1 MMIERLSF
9 EDYQNVKNYAVS
21 ILNEYKTRGIEKLET
36 DQVAQIVGDID
47 SLSNP
52 AKTLLYAT
60 LLFPSDEEFI
70 NVSNELKDNDK
81 IAEHFGRKVSDV
93 IGKQY
98 QIDIC
103 ARLSMIDFYLERAY
117 LLKYISQKQLFT
129 YISKLEELIRM
140 TKGWI
145 KVSE

>member
-1 MMIERLSF
+1 MNYNFKDKLILASKIKKFIFDSENLIQNIPRHDFYNRDRFRNDITKILHLVYLANET
-9 EDYQNVKNYAVS
+9 EDKV
-21 ILNEYKTRGIEKLET
+21 
-36 DQVAQIVGDID
+36 
-47 SLSNP
+47 
-52 AKTLLYAT
+52 
-60 LLFPSDEEFI
+60 
-70 NVSNELKDNDK
+70 LK
-81 IAEHFGRKVSDV
+81 
-93 IGKQY
+93 KQY